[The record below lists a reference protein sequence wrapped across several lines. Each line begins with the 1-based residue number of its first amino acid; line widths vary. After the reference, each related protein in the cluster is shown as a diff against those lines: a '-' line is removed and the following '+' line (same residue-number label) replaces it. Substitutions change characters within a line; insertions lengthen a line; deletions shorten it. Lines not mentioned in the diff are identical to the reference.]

1 MKKQSGYTLPELL
14 IVIGIIGIIA
24 LVTITKVSYAFES
37 ISNPEEQL
45 RETKK
50 LVEQATV
57 SYARSKKDEFKT
69 KEDTY
74 IFAKEVAAAGFLF
87 EREEYN
93 NMKVKIS
100 FDEEHQTFSA
110 QVVE

>member
-1 MKKQSGYTLPELL
+1 MKNKNGYTLPELL
-14 IVIGIIGIIA
+14 IVIGVVGIIA
-24 LVTITKVSYAFES
+24 LITITKVSYAFES
-37 ISNPEEQL
+37 INNPEEQL

-50 LVEQATV
+50 LVEQATI

-74 IFAKEVAAAGFLF
+74 IFAKEVASAGFLF
-87 EREEYN
+87 ERDEYN
-93 NMKVKIS
+93 SMKVKIT
-100 FDEEHQTFSA
+100 FDEKNQTFSA